1 MSPSLHFVI
10 IFDKQVERQILVID
24 RRDRSLI
31 LDATEQQLSFDADV
45 RTRNRKP
52 MRIPNSLGAT
62 WELRCGINN
71 RYRVFYDID
80 PEEQTFIVLAI
91 GRKIG
96 NRLFIGNEE
105 FIL

>member
-1 MSPSLHFVI
+1 MIPGSHFVI
-10 IFDKQVERQILVID
+10 IFDKQVERQILAID
-24 RRDRSLI
+24 RQDRSMI
-31 LDATEQQLSFDADV
+31 LDAIEQQLSFDANIH
-45 RTRNRKP
+45 TRNRKP

-80 PEEQTFIVLAI
+80 PEEQVAIVLAI
-91 GRKIG
+91 GRKLG